1 VAGKAWG
8 RREDGHYDFLET
20 EVTGHLKGL
29 PNWSIFISLSLSL
42 GHGTNR
48 LALDHGEL
56 HIERERERKW
66 QGNPCFHDET
76 YAVLQKKIVTKSRE
90 FIIHDITVIN

>member
-1 VAGKAWG
+1 MAGKAWG

-56 HIERERERKW
+56 HIEREREREN
-66 QGNPCFHDET
+66 GREIHVSTMRHMRFC
-76 YAVLQKKIVTKSRE
+76 KKR
-90 FIIHDITVIN
+90 

>member
-1 VAGKAWG
+1 MAGKAWG

-56 HIERERERKW
+56 HIERERENGREIHVSTMRHMRF
-66 QGNPCFHDET
+66 C
-76 YAVLQKKIVTKSRE
+76 KKR
-90 FIIHDITVIN
+90 

>member
-1 VAGKAWG
+1 MAGKAWG

-42 GHGTNR
+42 LGTEPIDWRWIMVNYILR
-48 LALDHGEL
+48 
-56 HIERERERKW
+56 EREREKMA
-66 QGNPCFHDET
+66 G
-76 YAVLQKKIVTKSRE
+76 KSMFPR
-90 FIIHDITVIN
+90 